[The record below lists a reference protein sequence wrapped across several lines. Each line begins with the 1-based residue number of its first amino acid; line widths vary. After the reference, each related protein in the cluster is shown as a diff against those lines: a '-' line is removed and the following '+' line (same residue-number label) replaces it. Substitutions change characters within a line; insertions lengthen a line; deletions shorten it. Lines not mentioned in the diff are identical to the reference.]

1 MSVVVADNSP
11 IDVLVRL
18 GYQEVLPNLFG
29 RVVIPIQVQA
39 ELLSPHTPEITHKFI
54 VSPPEWLDI
63 SEPRSIEAIPRL
75 HAGEEAAIALAL
87 ELQAELLIIDDA
99 RGRQEAKKRGLAI
112 TGVIGVLEAAARR
125 ELLGLADA
133 FRRIQTETDF
143 RIRPE
148 LLAARLKEFHNWR
161 KEQLDGG

>member
-29 RVVIPIQVQA
+29 RVVIPIQVQS
-39 ELLSPHTPEITHKFI
+39 ELLE
-54 VSPPEWLDI
+54 
-63 SEPRSIEAIPRL
+63 
-75 HAGEEAAIALAL
+75 G
-87 ELQAELLIIDDA
+87 
-99 RGRQEAKKRGLAI
+99 
-112 TGVIGVLEAAARR
+112 AARR
-125 ELLGLADA
+125 DLIGLADA

-148 LLAARLKEFHNWR
+148 LLAARLKELHNWR